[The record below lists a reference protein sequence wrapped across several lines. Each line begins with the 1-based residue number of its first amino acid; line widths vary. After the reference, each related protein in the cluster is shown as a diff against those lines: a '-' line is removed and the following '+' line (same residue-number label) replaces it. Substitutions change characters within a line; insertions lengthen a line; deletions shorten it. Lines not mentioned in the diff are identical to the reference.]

1 MRKADDLLSNRDGAA
16 AIELGLVMAL
26 VTLGILGTVIGLGS
40 GVQSSYSNTAQKV
53 ADATP

>member
-1 MRKADDLLSNRDGAA
+1 MRKARDLLLNRDGAA

-26 VTLGILGTVIGLGS
+26 VTLAILGTVIGLGS
-40 GVQSSYSNTAQKV
+40 GVQSSYNNTAKKV